1 MIRVVSSLKN
11 NSALIST
18 AMLSA
23 IFEENK
29 QDNVALLV
37 PFIIKIIYDDSSVSE
52 KEIVE
57 KMQNVYS
64 FNNFPHAIVK
74 IIINRLKKQQ
84 IIKQENGKYIF
95 ITDVSKIVQEFNDR
109 LEKSKKEIEEI
120 IRGLTD
126 YFKKNTNL
134 KLNYLEC
141 RNSFAKFL
149 DQNGYLLYE
158 DMGNSTRINKNIDN
172 ITYHIGRFINEHIEK
187 QDIIYSYLVNI
198 IEGSL
203 IANALYVNIDNQNN
217 TDLKKLTCFFDTPF
231 MLRVLELKLPDENKS
246 ALELVDLLKELNVK
260 IKCFRHNYNEI
271 EYILE
276 DYLKNYGKPQEKTLE
291 NLILKN
297 YSESDV
303 RHLLNSL
310 DTVFANLGI
319 EIVEVPDYDEK
330 KYKHIIDEKQLNKNL
345 FNTYKNKQINPKTIE
360 NDVKS
365 VSAIMRLRD
374 GKEYI
379 KLEDCNEIFVTNN
392 KDIRNETNKLLNLD
406 VNFKISPV
414 VSDMDLTAIVWLK
427 SMINNKNLPEMK
439 LTENAMAAIKPSS
452 ALRKKFHQSLSN
464 LKTSKTDV
472 TPETLYNLLCS
483 NYYVEDLMINVNG
496 DIKKINPGVLINT
509 YEETL
514 KKNSLLTEQ
523 DNKLSK
529 ENEELINQLL
539 RKEEDDK
546 KYRKNIYNKYAKRE
560 QLVINIINVIEKS
573 LKIAVSLFL
582 FYLSYKQSN
591 KPSPSVIVGRIYII
605 LGIYT
610 LLCNFIPISVFQIFE
625 YLFNKINEKVFIA
638 LNKHYTKVCEKE
650 ISTIFKIE

>member
-84 IIKQENGKYIF
+84 IIKQKNGKYIF

-374 GKEYI
+374 GKEYR
-379 KLEDCNEIFVTNN
+379 KLEDCNAIFVTTN

-546 KYRKNIYNKYAKRE
+546 KYRKNIYNKYTKRE

>member
-1 MIRVVSSLKN
+1 MKN

-64 FNNFPHAIVK
+64 FNNFPHAIAK

-84 IIKQENGKYIF
+84 IIKQENGKFIF

-120 IRGLTD
+120 IHGLTD

-158 DMGNSTRINKNIDN
+158 DIGNSTRINKNIDN

-187 QDIIYSYLVNI
+187 QDTIYSYLVNI

-319 EIVEVPDYDEK
+319 EIVDIPDYDEK
-330 KYKHIIDEKQLNKNL
+330 KYKHIIDEKQLNINL
-345 FNTYKNKQINPKTIE
+345 FNAYKNKQINPKTIE

-374 GKEYI
+374 GKEYR
-379 KLEDCNEIFVTNN
+379 KLEDCNAIFVTTN

-529 ENEELINQLL
+529 ENKELINQLL

-560 QLVINIINVIEKS
+560 QLVINIIKVIEKS
-573 LKIAVSLFL
+573 LKIAVCLFL

-591 KPSPSVIVGRIYII
+591 KSSPNVIVGGIYII

>member
-1 MIRVVSSLKN
+1 MKN

-84 IIKQENGKYIF
+84 IIKQKNGKYIF

-374 GKEYI
+374 GKEYR
-379 KLEDCNEIFVTNN
+379 KLEDCNAIFVTTN

-529 ENEELINQLL
+529 DNEELINQLL

-546 KYRKNIYNKYAKRE
+546 KYRKNIYNKYTKRE

>member
-231 MLRVLELKLPDENKS
+231 MLRVLELKLPNENKS

-374 GKEYI
+374 GKEYR
-379 KLEDCNEIFVTNN
+379 KLEDCNAIFVTTN

>member
-374 GKEYI
+374 GKEYR
-379 KLEDCNEIFVTNN
+379 KLEDCNAIFVTTN

-560 QLVINIINVIEKS
+560 QLVINIIKVIEKS
-573 LKIAVSLFL
+573 LKIAVCLFL

-591 KPSPSVIVGRIYII
+591 KPSPSVIVGGIYII

>member
-1 MIRVVSSLKN
+1 MKN

-374 GKEYI
+374 GKEYR
-379 KLEDCNEIFVTNN
+379 KLEDCNAIFVTTN

-546 KYRKNIYNKYAKRE
+546 KYRKNIYNKYAKME

>member
-1 MIRVVSSLKN
+1 MLRVVSSLKN

-64 FNNFPHAIVK
+64 FNNFPHAIAK

-120 IRGLTD
+120 IHGLTD

-134 KLNYLEC
+134 KLSYLEC

-231 MLRVLELKLPDENKS
+231 MLKVLELKLPDENKS

-310 DTVFANLGI
+310 DTVFANIGI
-319 EIVEVPDYDEK
+319 EIVDIPDYDEK

-345 FNTYKNKQINPKTIE
+345 FNSYKNKQINPKTIE

-374 GKEYI
+374 GKEYR
-379 KLEDCNEIFVTNN
+379 KLEDCNAIFVTTN

-427 SMINNKNLPEMK
+427 SMINNKHLPEMK

-560 QLVINIINVIEKS
+560 QLVINIIKVIEKS
-573 LKIAVSLFL
+573 LKIVVCLFL
-582 FYLSYKQSN
+582 FYLSYNQSN
-591 KPSPSVIVGRIYII
+591 KPSPSVIVGGIYII

-625 YLFNKINEKVFIA
+625 YLFNKINGNVFIA
-638 LNKHYTKVCEKE
+638 VNKHYTKVCEKE

>member
-64 FNNFPHAIVK
+64 FNNLPHAIVK

-84 IIKQENGKYIF
+84 IIKQENGKYVF

-217 TDLKKLTCFFDTPF
+217 TDLKKLACFSIIP
-231 MLRVLELKLPDENKS
+231 
-246 ALELVDLLKELNVK
+246 KES
-260 IKCFRHNYNEI
+260 R
-271 EYILE
+271 
-276 DYLKNYGKPQEKTLE
+276 
-291 NLILKN
+291 
-297 YSESDV
+297 
-303 RHLLNSL
+303 R
-310 DTVFANLGI
+310 
-319 EIVEVPDYDEK
+319 
-330 KYKHIIDEKQLNKNL
+330 
-345 FNTYKNKQINPKTIE
+345 
-360 NDVKS
+360 
-365 VSAIMRLRD
+365 
-374 GKEYI
+374 
-379 KLEDCNEIFVTNN
+379 
-392 KDIRNETNKLLNLD
+392 
-406 VNFKISPV
+406 
-414 VSDMDLTAIVWLK
+414 
-427 SMINNKNLPEMK
+427 
-439 LTENAMAAIKPSS
+439 
-452 ALRKKFHQSLSN
+452 
-464 LKTSKTDV
+464 
-472 TPETLYNLLCS
+472 
-483 NYYVEDLMINVNG
+483 
-496 DIKKINPGVLINT
+496 
-509 YEETL
+509 
-514 KKNSLLTEQ
+514 
-523 DNKLSK
+523 
-529 ENEELINQLL
+529 
-539 RKEEDDK
+539 
-546 KYRKNIYNKYAKRE
+546 
-560 QLVINIINVIEKS
+560 
-573 LKIAVSLFL
+573 
-582 FYLSYKQSN
+582 
-591 KPSPSVIVGRIYII
+591 
-605 LGIYT
+605 
-610 LLCNFIPISVFQIFE
+610 
-625 YLFNKINEKVFIA
+625 
-638 LNKHYTKVCEKE
+638 
-650 ISTIFKIE
+650 

>member
-1 MIRVVSSLKN
+1 MKN

-37 PFIIKIIYDDSSVSE
+37 PFVIKIIYDDSSVSE

-64 FNNFPHAIVK
+64 FNNFPHAIAK

-95 ITDVSKIVQEFNDR
+95 ITDVSKIAQEFNDR
-109 LEKSKKEIEEI
+109 LEKSKKEIDEI
-120 IRGLTD
+120 IRDLTN

-158 DMGNSTRINKNIDN
+158 DMENSTRINKNIDN

-276 DYLKNYGKPQEKTLE
+276 EYLKNYGKPQEKTLE

-319 EIVEVPDYDEK
+319 EIVDVPDYDEK
-330 KYKHIIDEKQLNKNL
+330 KYKHIIDEKQLNQNL
-345 FNTYKNKQINPKTIE
+345 FYAYKNKQINPKTIE

-374 GKEYI
+374 GKEYR
-379 KLEDCNEIFVTNN
+379 KLEDCNALFVTTNR
-392 KDIRNETNKLLNLD
+392 DIRNETNKLLNLD

-427 SMINNKNLPEMK
+427 SMINNKHLPEMK
-439 LTENAMAAIKPSS
+439 LTENAIAAIKPSS

-539 RKEEDDK
+539 KKEEDDK

-560 QLVINIINVIEKS
+560 QLVINIIKVIEKG
-573 LKIAVSLFL
+573 LKIAVCLFL

-591 KPSPSVIVGRIYII
+591 KPSPSVIVSGIYII

-625 YLFNKINEKVFIA
+625 YLFNKINEKAFIS

>member
-374 GKEYI
+374 GKEYR
-379 KLEDCNEIFVTNN
+379 KLEDCNAIFVTTN

>member
-1 MIRVVSSLKN
+1 MKN

-374 GKEYI
+374 GKEYR
-379 KLEDCNEIFVTNN
+379 KLEDCNAIFVTTN

-560 QLVINIINVIEKS
+560 QLVINIIKVIEKS
-573 LKIAVSLFL
+573 LKIAVCLFL

-591 KPSPSVIVGRIYII
+591 KPSPSVIVGGIYII

>member
-1 MIRVVSSLKN
+1 
-11 NSALIST
+11 
-18 AMLSA
+18 
-23 IFEENK
+23 
-29 QDNVALLV
+29 
-37 PFIIKIIYDDSSVSE
+37 
-52 KEIVE
+52 
-57 KMQNVYS
+57 
-64 FNNFPHAIVK
+64 
-74 IIINRLKKQQ
+74 
-84 IIKQENGKYIF
+84 
-95 ITDVSKIVQEFNDR
+95 
-109 LEKSKKEIEEI
+109 
-120 IRGLTD
+120 
-126 YFKKNTNL
+126 
-134 KLNYLEC
+134 
-141 RNSFAKFL
+141 
-149 DQNGYLLYE
+149 
-158 DMGNSTRINKNIDN
+158 
-172 ITYHIGRFINEHIEK
+172 
-187 QDIIYSYLVNI
+187 
-198 IEGSL
+198 
-203 IANALYVNIDNQNN
+203 
-217 TDLKKLTCFFDTPF
+217 

-319 EIVEVPDYDEK
+319 EIVDVPDYDEK

-345 FNTYKNKQINPKTIE
+345 FNAYKNKQINPKTIE

-374 GKEYI
+374 GKEYR
-379 KLEDCNEIFVTNN
+379 KLEDCNAIFVTTN

-529 ENEELINQLL
+529 ENKELINQLL
-539 RKEEDDK
+539 RKEEADK

-560 QLVINIINVIEKS
+560 QLVINIIKVIEKS
-573 LKIAVSLFL
+573 LKIAVCLFL

-591 KPSPSVIVGRIYII
+591 KSSPSVIVGGIYII

-625 YLFNKINEKVFIA
+625 YLFNKINEKVFIV

>member
-1 MIRVVSSLKN
+1 MKN

-37 PFIIKIIYDDSSVSE
+37 PFIIKIIYDDGSVSE

-57 KMQNVYS
+57 KMQNNYS
-64 FNNFPHAIVK
+64 FNNFPHAIAK

-84 IIKQENGKYIF
+84 IIKQENGKYVF
-95 ITDVSKIVQEFNDR
+95 ITDVSKIVRDFNDR
-109 LEKSKKEIEEI
+109 HEKTKKEIDEI
-120 IRGLTD
+120 IRDLTN
-126 YFKKNTNL
+126 YFNKNTNL
-134 KLNYLEC
+134 KLNYLDC

-187 QDIIYSYLVNI
+187 QDIIYGYLVNI

-260 IKCFRHNYNEI
+260 IKCFKHNYNEI
-271 EYILE
+271 ENILE
-276 DYLKNYGKPQEKTLE
+276 EYLKNYGKPQEKTLE

-319 EIVEVPDYDEK
+319 ELVDVPEYDEK
-330 KYKHIIDEKQLNKNL
+330 KYKHIIDEKQLNLNL
-345 FNTYKNKQINPKTIE
+345 FSAYKNKKINPKTIE

-374 GKEYI
+374 GKEYR
-379 KLEDCNEIFVTNN
+379 KLEDCNAIFVTTN

-427 SMINNKNLPEMK
+427 SMINNKRLPEMK

-452 ALRKKFHQSLSN
+452 ALRKKFHQSLSS

-496 DIKKINPGVLINT
+496 DIKKINPGVLIDT

-523 DNKLSK
+523 ENKLSK

-539 RKEEDDK
+539 KKEENDK
-546 KYRKNIYNKYAKRE
+546 KYRRNVYDKYTKRE
-560 QLVINIINVIEKS
+560 KLIVNIIEITEKV
-573 LKIAVSLFL
+573 LKIAICLLL

-591 KPSPSVIVGRIYII
+591 KPSPNTIISWFYII

-610 LLCNFIPISVFQIFE
+610 LLCNFIPISFFQIFE
-625 YLFNKINEKVFIA
+625 YLFNKINEKIFIT

-650 ISTIFKIE
+650 INTIFKVE

>member
-374 GKEYI
+374 GKEYR
-379 KLEDCNEIFVTNN
+379 KLEDCNAIFVTTN

-546 KYRKNIYNKYAKRE
+546 KYRKNIYNKYAKME